1 MPTTNLGARGAGVE
15 RLIDQTKVG
24 AESNRLCRRSPYTS
38 TIPYQFIQ
46 LFRRETAIMWGSR
59 YTLAFRTAYQLIFA
73 AIVGALFN
81 QLPETTDGAFLRS
94 GVLFFALLFSTLVAQ
109 AEMVA
114 AVSGRL
120 VTYKQKS
127 LSMFH
132 PGVLALV
139 QTVADMVPNFITIA
153 LFSLI
158 LYEAAGLTQTAG
170 QFFAF
175 LLFLLSGCLCLTAM
189 FRLIDLNYTVLVK
202 SGYRQ
207 LLNNIAGVIR
217 PSQTTTQIDST
228 FNEYAMGD
236 EYLVTLSWRFT
247 HRWRNFGIMIGFLVF
262 NIAFVMFI
270 VKVNKR

>member
-81 QLPETTDGAFLRS
+81 QLPETADGAFLRS
-94 GVLFFALLFSTLVAQ
+94 GVLFFALLFSSLVAQ

-114 AVSGRL
+114 AVSGCL

-127 LSMFH
+127 MSMFH

-158 LYEAAGLTQTAG
+158 LYEAAGLAQTAG

-189 FRLIDLNYTVLVK
+189 FRLIGN
-202 SGYRQ
+202 S
-207 LLNNIAGVIR
+207 

-236 EYLVTLSWRFT
+236 EYLFTLSWRFT